1 MNLLITLRE
10 ILLILAFGF
19 LWAFIREKRLNY
31 VEALKERV
39 GNVAYVNKFNLR
51 ENEKIKR

>member
-19 LWAFIREKRLNY
+19 LWVFIREKRLNY